1 MTPTRT
7 IILNIISGLSLA
19 LCIIFGVTYISFK
32 NANVFQD
39 IRIEITNNPITGSED
54 IEFSMIGYK
63 QYECN
68 SSIVYGVAHAEDR
81 SHSHKLNAFTRQYTR
96 NTRPGEY
103 VENNWSMER
112 PEDMIHGGRY
122 RVTMT
127 GEFVCNH
134 WIFQVPKI
142 QSYHNILLIVEPLDK
157 DTE

>member
-7 IILNIISGLSLA
+7 ILLNLISGLSLA
-19 LCIIFGVTYISFK
+19 TCIIFGVTYISFK

-54 IEFSMIGYK
+54 IKFSMVGYK

-68 SSIVYGVAHAEDR
+68 SSAVYGVAYAEDG
-81 SHSHKLNAFTRQYTR
+81 SHTHKLDAFTQQYIR
-96 NTRPGEY
+96 NVRPGESMP
-103 VENNWSMER
+103 NNWSMER
-112 PEDMIHGGRY
+112 PADMVKGGRY

-134 WIFQVPKI
+134 WVFQVPKI
-142 QSYHNILLIVEPLDK
+142 QSYQNILLIAEPLDNT
-157 DTE
+157 TE